1 MTDKEIF
8 NKFKEKNDWRDS
20 DSCVELNI
28 KQLEKIILTA
38 CKYAREDGFENG
50 KRIANNLHKAAG
62 GSGMD
67 IFNQIFG
74 GKK

>member
-1 MTDKEIF
+1 MTDKEIYLKF
-8 NKFKEKNDWRDS
+8 AAKNKWADS
-20 DSCVELNI
+20 GEITLSA

-50 KRIANNLHKAAG
+50 KRIANNLHKVSG

-67 IFNQIFG
+67 IFNEIFG